1 MIYKNASERAKLK
14 LHFCLLIFF
23 LIVGHVAMIFGIIDP
38 TITGYKADE
47 GAMNMQM
54 YDHHKI
60 MMDMKNISND
70 NSTNM
75 HMHH

>member
-1 MIYKNASERAKLK
+1 M
-14 LHFCLLIFF
+14 LIFF
-23 LIVGHVAMIFGIIDP
+23 LIVGYVDIIFGMVNP
-38 TITGYKADE
+38 TTTGYKANE

>member
-1 MIYKNASERAKLK
+1 
-14 LHFCLLIFF
+14 
-23 LIVGHVAMIFGIIDP
+23 MIFGIIDP